1 MIQFQTDPSLAPT
14 DETLRLISSPL
25 NSYLLGEQ
33 QGRLQNLQDLSL
45 QDAQEV
51 LRQRRLENERYGQM
65 TPLELQK
72 TGLEASRAEA
82 MNTPE
87 MLNAYTGG
95 YKGQMQSQ
103 AAAGEL
109 ANALLPFKKQAGQ
122 MEQTNLIQ
130 NFKLRRQLADMDNVL
145 ANGFDPNTGF
155 ELNPQQLQA
164 LSKERDRV
172 AGIVASSP
180 EQMGKED
187 LALLKASAGQNNT
200 RNLLSAIRA
209 KQGTDI
215 PLTPDESTALI
226 GDTSLAG
233 TTMKKPLASTDI
245 TRNQRVIGGSS
256 SALERIEALMQFD
269 EGTNVG
275 LMPNLT
281 TKDGVMNAIRNYAGK
296 KLSPDEAKVMNP
308 VFVGLGRELATVEAM
323 GVATGLKDL
332 TDKMQSGMYFNPGED
347 DAYTT
352 AMKVAEARQVIEHHL
367 GAALNAGMFIGE
379 QKKEAQRIIDKTKET
394 IPYTIKDVAEAFR
407 KSTGSTKPTIG
418 EATDKAINKQTQSS
432 YKVGDTKSI
441 NGTTYI
447 RTEQGWV
454 KQ

>member
-1 MIQFQTDPSLAPT
+1 MANPFDITYQEPQALSALFRGFDQAYKEQEQASKLQEIQQLA
-14 DETLRLISSPL
+14 E
-25 NSYLLGEQ
+25 
-33 QGRLQNLQDLSL
+33 
-45 QDAQEV
+45 
-51 LRQRRLENERYGQM
+51 QRRLQNERYGQM

-72 TGLEASRAEA
+72 TGLEAARAEA
-82 MNTPE
+82 MGTPE
-87 MLNAYTGG
+87 MLDAYTGG

-103 AAAGEL
+103 IAAGEL

-145 ANGFDPNTGF
+145 ANGFDPNSGF
-155 ELNPQQLQA
+155 ELNPQQMQN
-164 LSKERDRV
+164 LSKERDRI
-172 AGIVASSP
+172 AGIIASSP
-180 EQMGKED
+180 EQMGKEE
-187 LALLKASAGQNNT
+187 LQMLKASQQGAT

-215 PLTPDESTALI
+215 PLTQEEASVLGAPE
-226 GDTSLAG
+226 LAG
-233 TTMKKPLASTDI
+233 STIKKPLASTDI

-275 LMPNLT
+275 MMPNLT
-281 TKDGVMNAIRNYAGK
+281 TKDGVMNAIRNFAGK
-296 KLSPDEAKVMNP
+296 TLTSDEAKVMNP
-308 VFVGLGRELATVEAM
+308 IFVGLGRELATVEAM

-394 IPYTIKDVAEAFR
+394 IPYTIKDVAEAYR
-407 KSTGSTKPTIG
+407 KSTGSTKQTIG
-418 EATDKAINKQTQSS
+418 EATQ
-432 YKVGDTKSI
+432 KVTKPGSTLPP
-441 NGTTYI
+441 GF
-447 RTEQGWV
+447 
-454 KQ
+454 KPL

>member
-1 MIQFQTDPSLAPT
+1 MANPFDISYQEPQALTALFRGFDQAYKEQEQASKLQEIQQMA
-14 DETLRLISSPL
+14 EHR
-25 NSYLLGEQ
+25 
-33 QGRLQNLQDLSL
+33 RLQN
-45 QDAQEV
+45 
-51 LRQRRLENERYGQM
+51 ERYSQM

-87 MLNAYTGG
+87 MLGAYTGG

-215 PLTPDESTALI
+215 PLTQDEASAL
-226 GDTSLAG
+226 GAPELAG
-233 TTMKKPLASTDI
+233 STIKKPLASTDI

-418 EATDKAINKQTQSS
+418 EATQRVTTPLTAEQFNTQWANLPAGQSLVGPDG
-432 YKVGDTKSI
+432 KVYTKKKG
-441 NGTTYI
+441 N
-447 RTEQGWV
+447 
-454 KQ
+454 